1 MFLGRFFKGRLIEF
15 TAMSLISLLLY
26 YIYTVEGCVGQ
37 SPRCFVFP
45 KWLVI
50 LILSIFYKTGMPLVG
65 CGEPEKAE

>member
-1 MFLGRFFKGRLIEF
+1 
-15 TAMSLISLLLY
+15 MSLISLLLY